1 MSGGGNA
8 TDDCVSLAIA
18 FHQAPGRFSD
28 LLHGRAELPKGI
40 GKLLRLAGG
49 AEAEGVN
56 GQAFV
61 PAAEIRQAAR
71 FFIEQVLLAH
81 EADHYRVLGVRPDA
95 NENGHFGY
103 WVGRPYW
110 GQGLA
115 TAATRAAV
123 AILFAQTDQDAVW
136 ATHMAG
142 NVASARVMAK
152 CGLVV
157 VRQETRAVRGAPCAY
172 DVRAITRDAW
182 EALRS

>member
-61 PAAEIRQAAR
+61 PAAEK
-71 FFIEQVLLAH
+71 FDQVIL
-81 EADHYRVLGVRPDA
+81 DGPPVLGLADA
-95 NENGHFGY
+95 PLLGS
-103 WVGRPYW
+103 
-110 GQGLA
+110 LA
-115 TAATRAAV
+115 EATV
-123 AILFAQTDQDAVW
+123 
-136 ATHMAG
+136 
-142 NVASARVMAK
+142 
-152 CGLVV
+152 LVV
-157 VRQETRAVRGAPCAY
+157 EASGTGREFARNAVKRLRGTRTRLIGGILTKMNPRGAGHGY
-172 DVRAITRDAW
+172 YHSYHYYQYGDADSHRR
-182 EALRS
+182 ERLPA

>member
-1 MSGGGNA
+1 MDLPERVLAAPVLLRRFSPDDAEHVRRLADDRELARWIAALPHPYLPGMAEQWIAGHARTREGGGEHA
-8 TDDCVSLAIA
+8 YAIA
-18 FHQAPGRFSD
+18 
-28 LLHGRAELPKGI
+28 RA
-40 GKLLRLAGG
+40 
-49 AEAEGVN
+49 
-56 GQAFV
+56 
-61 PAAEIRQAAR
+61 
-71 FFIEQVLLAH
+71 
-81 EADHYRVLGVRPDA
+81 ADGTLVGSLGVRPDA

-142 NVASARVMAK
+142 NVASARVMEN
-152 CGLVV
+152 CGLVL
-157 VRQETRAVRGAPCAY
+157 VRQETRPVRGEPCVY

-182 EALRS
+182 EALRNC

>member
-1 MSGGGNA
+1 MDLPERVLAAPVLLRRFSPDDAEHVRRLADDRELARWIAALPHPYLPGMAEQWIAGHARTREGGGEHA
-8 TDDCVSLAIA
+8 YAIA
-18 FHQAPGRFSD
+18 
-28 LLHGRAELPKGI
+28 RA
-40 GKLLRLAGG
+40 
-49 AEAEGVN
+49 
-56 GQAFV
+56 
-61 PAAEIRQAAR
+61 
-71 FFIEQVLLAH
+71 
-81 EADHYRVLGVRPDA
+81 ADGTLVGSLGVRPDA

>member
-1 MSGGGNA
+1 MDLPERVLAAPVLLRRFTPDDAGDVRRLADDPELARWIAALPHPYLPGMAEQWIAGHARTREGGGEHA
-8 TDDCVSLAIA
+8 YAIA
-18 FHQAPGRFSD
+18 
-28 LLHGRAELPKGI
+28 RA
-40 GKLLRLAGG
+40 
-49 AEAEGVN
+49 
-56 GQAFV
+56 
-61 PAAEIRQAAR
+61 
-71 FFIEQVLLAH
+71 
-81 EADHYRVLGVRPDA
+81 ADGTLVGSLGVRPDA

-157 VRQETRAVRGAPCAY
+157 VRQETRAVRGEPCVY

-182 EALRS
+182 EALRNC

>member
-1 MSGGGNA
+1 MDLSERVLAAPVLLRRFSPDDAEHVRRLADDRELARWIAALPHPYLPGMAEQWIAGHARTREGGGEHA
-8 TDDCVSLAIA
+8 YAIA
-18 FHQAPGRFSD
+18 
-28 LLHGRAELPKGI
+28 RA
-40 GKLLRLAGG
+40 
-49 AEAEGVN
+49 
-56 GQAFV
+56 
-61 PAAEIRQAAR
+61 
-71 FFIEQVLLAH
+71 
-81 EADHYRVLGVRPDA
+81 ADGTLVGSLGVRPDA